1 MLPTLSPILC
11 AIDLTATSEPVLAHA
26 AALAR
31 GLRAPLHVV
40 HAVEPLNQTGRTM
53 LTNVLGE
60 AEFKRQTEAV
70 AAAQRELLQTRIAR
84 FVEHHLPDAAP
95 DEVVAGRHV
104 ERGRPANAIL
114 DAAARL
120 GAAMVVLGLQRHS
133 RLTRVML
140 GSVAQHVVGS
150 SPLPVVLVPL
160 TEGVID
166 ER

>member
-11 AIDLTATSEPVLAHA
+11 AVDLTATSEPVLAHA

-31 GLRAPLHVV
+31 GLGAPLHVV
-40 HAVEPLNQTGRTM
+40 HAVEPLNQTGRAM

-60 AEFKRQTEAV
+60 DEFKRQTEAV
-70 AAAQRELLQTRIAR
+70 ATAQEELLQTRIAR
-84 FVEHHLPDAAP
+84 FVERHLPDATP
-95 DEVVAGRHV
+95 DEVVAARHV

-120 GAAMVVLGLQRHS
+120 EAAMVVLGLQRHS

-140 GSVAQHVVGS
+140 GSVAQHVVSS

-160 TEGVID
+160 AID